1 MGKSVW
7 TSRMEGCIGA
17 PADPTFTQPKANS
30 DPYLPLFGAHHPSEM
45 ALVSPTL
52 KFPSGASPTQDNAQ
66 KTISKVRRRRARPA
80 TTLEPHRRVD
90 RNP

>member
-30 DPYLPLFGAHHPSEM
+30 DPYLSVFGAHHP
-45 ALVSPTL
+45 
-52 KFPSGASPTQDNAQ
+52 
-66 KTISKVRRRRARPA
+66 RWR
-80 TTLEPHRRVD
+80 
-90 RNP
+90 